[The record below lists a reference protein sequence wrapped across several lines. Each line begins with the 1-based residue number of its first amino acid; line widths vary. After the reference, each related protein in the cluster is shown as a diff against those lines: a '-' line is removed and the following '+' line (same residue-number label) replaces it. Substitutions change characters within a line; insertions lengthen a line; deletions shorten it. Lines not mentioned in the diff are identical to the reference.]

1 MMPEFFSET
10 ETNTGATE
18 AKKVKK
24 LLFWSYALK
33 VASLLFVV
41 LSAVFSPYYLIG
53 FAIFVMSGIALK
65 QCVLERTASFEYFFV
80 RDTLKI
86 SAFSNFGKKKYE
98 ISIPLNDIVSI
109 EREFERIPEKT
120 DVFAAPEGKR
130 IIKIR
135 FIENSLTRNLYFS
148 PCLYLEALI
157 RNRKND
163 LL

>member
-18 AKKVKK
+18 VKKVKK
-24 LLFWSYALK
+24 LLFLSYALK

-53 FAIFVMSGIALK
+53 FAIFMMSGIAMK
-65 QCVLERTASFEYFFV
+65 QSVLERTASFEYFFV

-86 SAFSNFGKKKYE
+86 TAFSNFGKKKYE
-98 ISIPLNDIVSI
+98 ISIPINDIVSI

>member
-18 AKKVKK
+18 VKKVKN
-24 LLFWSYALK
+24 LLFWSYAFK

-53 FAIFVMSGIALK
+53 FAIFVMSGILMK
-65 QCVLERTASFEYFFV
+65 QSVLERTASFEYFFV

-86 SAFSNFGKKKYE
+86 TAFSNFGKKKYE
-98 ISIPLNDIVSI
+98 ISIPINDIVSI

>member
-33 VASLLFVV
+33 VVSLLFVV

-53 FAIFVMSGIALK
+53 FAIFMMSGIAMK
-65 QCVLERTASFEYFFV
+65 QSVLERTASFEYFFV

-86 SAFSNFGKKKYE
+86 
-98 ISIPLNDIVSI
+98 
-109 EREFERIPEKT
+109 T
-120 DVFAAPEGKR
+120 DRACLIYEGKVFLEGEPEY
-130 IIKIR
+130 IT
-135 FIENSLTRNLYFS
+135 ENKDAKKF
-148 PCLYLEALI
+148 YLGE
-157 RNRKND
+157 D
-163 LL
+163 FTW

>member
-24 LLFWSYALK
+24 LLFMSYALK

-65 QCVLERTASFEYFFV
+65 QSVLERTASFEYFFV
-80 RDTLKI
+80 RGTLKI
-86 SAFSNFGKKKYE
+86 TAFSNFGKKKYE
-98 ISIPLNDIVSI
+98 ISIPINDIVSI

>member
-18 AKKVKK
+18 VKKVKK
-24 LLFWSYALK
+24 LLFLSYALK

-41 LSAVFSPYYLIG
+41 LSVVFSPYYLIG
-53 FAIFVMSGIALK
+53 FAIFVMSGILMKQSALD
-65 QCVLERTASFEYFFV
+65 RTASFEYFFV

-86 SAFSNFGKKKYE
+86 TAFSNFGKKKYE
-98 ISIPLNDIVSI
+98 ISIPINDIVSI

>member
-18 AKKVKK
+18 TKKVKK
-24 LLFWSYALK
+24 LLFMSYALK

-53 FAIFVMSGIALK
+53 FAIFMMSGIALK
-65 QCVLERTASFEYFFV
+65 QSVLERTASFEYFFV

-86 SAFSNFGKKKYE
+86 TAFSNFGKKKYE
-98 ISIPLNDIVSI
+98 ISIPINDIVSI

-120 DVFAAPEGKR
+120 DVFAAPEGKH

-135 FIENSLTRNLYFS
+135 FIENILTRNLYFS

>member
-18 AKKVKK
+18 SKKVKK
-24 LLFWSYALK
+24 LLFLSYALK

-53 FAIFVMSGIALK
+53 FEIFMMSGIALK
-65 QCVLERTASFEYFFV
+65 QSVLERTASFEYFFV

-86 SAFSNFGKKKYE
+86 TAFSNFGKKKYE
-98 ISIPLNDIVSI
+98 ISIPINDIVSI

>member
-10 ETNTGATE
+10 ETNTGSTV

-24 LLFWSYALK
+24 LLFMSYALK

-53 FAIFVMSGIALK
+53 FAIFMMSGIALK
-65 QCVLERTASFEYFFV
+65 QSVLERTASFEYFFV

-86 SAFSNFGKKKYE
+86 TAFSNFGKKKYE
-98 ISIPLNDIVSI
+98 ISIPINDIVSI

>member
-18 AKKVKK
+18 TKKVNK
-24 LLFWSYALK
+24 LLFLSYALK

-53 FAIFVMSGIALK
+53 FAIFVISGIALK
-65 QCVLERTASFEYFFV
+65 QSVLERTASFEYFFV

-86 SAFSNFGKKKYE
+86 TAFSNFGKKKYE
-98 ISIPLNDIVSI
+98 ISIPINDIVSI

>member
-24 LLFWSYALK
+24 LLFMSYASK

-53 FAIFVMSGIALK
+53 FAIFMMSGIALK
-65 QCVLERTASFEYFFV
+65 QSVLERTASFEYFFV

-86 SAFSNFGKKKYE
+86 TAFSNFGKKKYE
-98 ISIPLNDIVSI
+98 ISIPINDIVSI

>member
-24 LLFWSYALK
+24 LLFLSYALK

-65 QCVLERTASFEYFFV
+65 QSVLERTASFEYFFV

-86 SAFSNFGKKKYE
+86 TAFSNFGKKKYE

-120 DVFAAPEGKR
+120 DVFAALEGKR

-148 PCLYLEALI
+148 PCLYLEAII

>member
-18 AKKVKK
+18 AKKVKN
-24 LLFWSYALK
+24 LLFLSYALK

-53 FAIFVMSGIALK
+53 FAIFVMSGILMK
-65 QCVLERTASFEYFFV
+65 QSVLERTASFEYFFV
-80 RDTLKI
+80 SDTLKI
-86 SAFSNFGKKKYE
+86 TAFSNFGKKKYE
-98 ISIPLNDIVSI
+98 ISIPINDIVSI

-148 PCLYLEALI
+148 PCLYFEALI

>member
-10 ETNTGATE
+10 ETNTSATE

-53 FAIFVMSGIALK
+53 FAIFVMSGIAMK
-65 QCVLERTASFEYFFV
+65 QSVLERTASFEYFFV

-86 SAFSNFGKKKYE
+86 TAFSNFGKKKFE
-98 ISIPLNDIVSI
+98 ISIPINDIVSI

-120 DVFAAPEGKR
+120 DVFAALEGKR

>member
-53 FAIFVMSGIALK
+53 FAIFVMFGIALK
-65 QCVLERTASFEYFFV
+65 QSVLERTASFEYFFV

-86 SAFSNFGKKKYE
+86 TAFSNFGKKKYE
-98 ISIPLNDIVSI
+98 ISIPINDIVSI

-135 FIENSLTRNLYFS
+135 FIENSLTRSLYFS

>member
-18 AKKVKK
+18 VKKVKK
-24 LLFWSYALK
+24 LLFLSYALK

-65 QCVLERTASFEYFFV
+65 QSVLERTASFEYFFV

-86 SAFSNFGKKKYE
+86 TAFSNFGKKKYE
-98 ISIPLNDIVSI
+98 ISIPINDIVSI

-120 DVFAAPEGKR
+120 DIFAAPEGKR

>member
-41 LSAVFSPYYLIG
+41 LSVVFSPYYLIG
-53 FAIFVMSGIALK
+53 FAFFMMSGILMK
-65 QCVLERTASFEYFFV
+65 QSVLERTASFEYFFV

-86 SAFSNFGKKKYE
+86 TAFSNFGKKKYE
-98 ISIPLNDIVSI
+98 ISIPINDIVSI

>member
-1 MMPEFFSET
+1 MPEFFSET

-24 LLFWSYALK
+24 LLFRSYALK

-65 QCVLERTASFEYFFV
+65 QSVLERTASFEYFFV

-86 SAFSNFGKKKYE
+86 SAFSNFEKKKYE

>member
-18 AKKVKK
+18 VKIVKK

-65 QCVLERTASFEYFFV
+65 QSVLERTASFEYFFV

-86 SAFSNFGKKKYE
+86 TAFTNFGKKKYE
-98 ISIPLNDIVSI
+98 ISIPINAIVSI

>member
-24 LLFWSYALK
+24 LLFLSYALK

-53 FAIFVMSGIALK
+53 FAIFVMSGILMK
-65 QCVLERTASFEYFFV
+65 QSVLERTASFEYFFV

-86 SAFSNFGKKKYE
+86 TAFSNFGKKKYE
-98 ISIPLNDIVSI
+98 ISIPINDIVSI
-109 EREFERIPEKT
+109 EREFEQIPEKT

>member
-18 AKKVKK
+18 VKKVKK
-24 LLFWSYALK
+24 LLFLSYALK

-53 FAIFVMSGIALK
+53 FAIFVMSGIAMK
-65 QCVLERTASFEYFFV
+65 QSVLERTASFEYFFV

-86 SAFSNFGKKKYE
+86 TAFSNFGKKKYE
-98 ISIPLNDIVSI
+98 ISIPINDIVSI

>member
-1 MMPEFFSET
+1 MMPEYFSET

-41 LSAVFSPYYLIG
+41 LSVVFSPYYLIG

-65 QCVLERTASFEYFFV
+65 QSVLERTASFEYFFV
-80 RDTLKI
+80 RDMLKI
-86 SAFSNFGKKKYE
+86 TAFSNFGKKKYE
-98 ISIPLNDIVSI
+98 ISIPINDIVSI

>member
-10 ETNTGATE
+10 ETNTSATE

-41 LSAVFSPYYLIG
+41 LSVVFSPYYLTG

-65 QCVLERTASFEYFFV
+65 QSVLERTASFEYFFV

-86 SAFSNFGKKKYE
+86 TAFSNFGKKKYE
-98 ISIPLNDIVSI
+98 ISIPINDIVSI

>member
-24 LLFWSYALK
+24 LLFLSYASK

-65 QCVLERTASFEYFFV
+65 QSVLERTASFEYFFV
-80 RDTLKI
+80 HDTLKI
-86 SAFSNFGKKKYE
+86 TAFSNFGKKKYE
-98 ISIPLNDIVSI
+98 ISIPINDIVSI

>member
-1 MMPEFFSET
+1 MMPEYFSET

-18 AKKVKK
+18 AKKIRK
-24 LLFWSYALK
+24 LLVWSYALK
-33 VASLLFVV
+33 VASLAFVV
-41 LSAVFSPYYLIG
+41 LSVIFSPYYLFG
-53 FAIFVMSGIALK
+53 FAALLVTGIIIK
-65 QCVLERTASFEYFFV
+65 QSVLERIASFEYFFV
-80 RDTLKI
+80 RDMLKI

-98 ISIPLNDIVSI
+98 VSIPINDIVSI

-120 DVFAAPEGKR
+120 DLFAAPDGKS

-135 FIENSLTRNLYFS
+135 FLENGLTRNLYFS

-163 LL
+163 LF

>member
-24 LLFWSYALK
+24 LLFMSYALK

-41 LSAVFSPYYLIG
+41 LGVVFSPYYLIG
-53 FAIFVMSGIALK
+53 FAIFVISGIAMK
-65 QCVLERTASFEYFFV
+65 QSVLERTASFEYFFV

-86 SAFSNFGKKKYE
+86 TAFSNFGKKKYE
-98 ISIPLNDIVSI
+98 ISIPINDIVSI
-109 EREFERIPEKT
+109 EREFVRIPEKT

>member
-18 AKKVKK
+18 AKKVKN
-24 LLFWSYALK
+24 LLFLSYALK

-53 FAIFVMSGIALK
+53 FAIFVISGIALK
-65 QCVLERTASFEYFFV
+65 QSVLERTASFEYFFV

-86 SAFSNFGKKKYE
+86 TAFSNFGKKKYE
-98 ISIPLNDIVSI
+98 ISIPINDIVSI

-120 DVFAAPEGKR
+120 DVFAAQEGKR

>member
-41 LSAVFSPYYLIG
+41 LSVVFSPYYLIG
-53 FAIFVMSGIALK
+53 FAIFMMSGIALK
-65 QCVLERTASFEYFFV
+65 QSVLERTASFEYFFV

-86 SAFSNFGKKKYE
+86 TAFSNFGKKKYE
-98 ISIPLNDIVSI
+98 ISIPINDIVSI

-120 DVFAAPEGKR
+120 DIFAAPEGKR

-135 FIENSLTRNLYFS
+135 FNENSLTRNLYFS

>member
-10 ETNTGATE
+10 ETNTGAIE

-24 LLFWSYALK
+24 LLFLSYALK

-53 FAIFVMSGIALK
+53 FAIFVMSGIAMK
-65 QCVLERTASFEYFFV
+65 QSVLERTASFEYFFV

-86 SAFSNFGKKKYE
+86 TAFTNFGKKKYE
-98 ISIPLNDIVSI
+98 ISIPINDIVSI

-120 DVFAAPEGKR
+120 DVFAAPEGKH

>member
-24 LLFWSYALK
+24 LLFRSYALK

-98 ISIPLNDIVSI
+98 ISIPINDIVSI

>member
-10 ETNTGATE
+10 ETNTGAIE

-65 QCVLERTASFEYFFV
+65 QSVLERTASFEYFFV

-86 SAFSNFGKKKYE
+86 TAFSNFGKKKYE
-98 ISIPLNDIVSI
+98 ISIPINDIVSI

-135 FIENSLTRNLYFS
+135 FIENSLTRSLYFS

>member
-18 AKKVKK
+18 VKKVKK
-24 LLFWSYALK
+24 LLFLSYALK

-41 LSAVFSPYYLIG
+41 LSVVFSPYYLIG
-53 FAIFVMSGIALK
+53 FAIFVMSGIAMK
-65 QCVLERTASFEYFFV
+65 QSALERTASFEYFFV

-86 SAFSNFGKKKYE
+86 TAFSNFGKKKYE
-98 ISIPLNDIVSI
+98 ISIPINDIVSI

>member
-24 LLFWSYALK
+24 LLFLSYALK

-41 LSAVFSPYYLIG
+41 LSVVFSPYYLIE
-53 FAIFVMSGIALK
+53 FAIYVMSGIAMK
-65 QCVLERTASFEYFFV
+65 QSVLERTASFEYFFV

-86 SAFSNFGKKKYE
+86 TAFSNFGKKKYE
-98 ISIPLNDIVSI
+98 ISIPINDIVSI

-135 FIENSLTRNLYFS
+135 FIENSLTKNLYFS

>member
-53 FAIFVMSGIALK
+53 FAIFMMSGIALK
-65 QCVLERTASFEYFFV
+65 QSVLERTASFEYFFV

-86 SAFSNFGKKKYE
+86 TAFSNFGKKKYE
-98 ISIPLNDIVSI
+98 ISIPINYIVSI

>member
-24 LLFWSYALK
+24 LLFMSYALK

-53 FAIFVMSGIALK
+53 FAIFMMSGIALK
-65 QCVLERTASFEYFFV
+65 QSVLERTASFEYFFV

-86 SAFSNFGKKKYE
+86 TAFSNFGKKKYE
-98 ISIPLNDIVSI
+98 ISIPINDIVSI

-120 DVFAAPEGKR
+120 DVFAAPEAKR

>member
-18 AKKVKK
+18 AKKVKN
-24 LLFWSYALK
+24 LLFLSYALK

-53 FAIFVMSGIALK
+53 FAIFMMSGIAMK
-65 QCVLERTASFEYFFV
+65 QSVLERTASFEYFFV

-86 SAFSNFGKKKYE
+86 TAFSNFGKKKYE
-98 ISIPLNDIVSI
+98 ISIPINDIVSI
-109 EREFERIPEKT
+109 EREFEQIPEKT
-120 DVFAAPEGKR
+120 DVFAAPEDKR

>member
-53 FAIFVMSGIALK
+53 FAIFMMSGIALK
-65 QCVLERTASFEYFFV
+65 QSVLERTASFEYFFV

-86 SAFSNFGKKKYE
+86 TAFSNFGKKKYE
-98 ISIPLNDIVSI
+98 ISIPINDIVSI
-109 EREFERIPEKT
+109 EREFERIPEAGMKIYLFSSVF
-120 DVFAAPEGKR
+120 DVNFLPLTPLPLK
-130 IIKIR
+130 
-135 FIENSLTRNLYFS
+135 SLTHSWVVLSNNS
-148 PCLYLEALI
+148 
-157 RNRKND
+157 
-163 LL
+163 

>member
-24 LLFWSYALK
+24 LLFRSYALK

-41 LSAVFSPYYLIG
+41 LSVVFSPYYLIG
-53 FAIFVMSGIALK
+53 FAIFVMSGIAMK
-65 QCVLERTASFEYFFV
+65 QSVLERTASFEYFFV

-98 ISIPLNDIVSI
+98 ISIPINDIVSI

>member
-24 LLFWSYALK
+24 LLFLSYALK

-53 FAIFVMSGIALK
+53 FAIFVMSGIAMK
-65 QCVLERTASFEYFFV
+65 QSVLERTASFEYFFV

-86 SAFSNFGKKKYE
+86 TAFSNFGKKKYE
-98 ISIPLNDIVSI
+98 ISIPINDIVSI
-109 EREFERIPEKT
+109 EREFERIAEKT

-135 FIENSLTRNLYFS
+135 FIENSLTKNLYFS